1 MDQTSP
7 PATQSAISGNDSTL
21 PIQLAQTPPTL
32 QQTTGTPA
40 ASAVGQVKTL
50 DGAVTVVRADGS
62 REALQ
67 IGDHVFQG
75 DKIETGKDG
84 KAGIVFTDGS
94 TFSIGNDGAF
104 TIDQLVYD
112 PNAGDGKSVF
122 SITTGIF
129 SYVSGAIAKSGDDA
143 ATVNTPV
150 ATIGI
155 RGTTVVGRASQ
166 EGSENTITLL
176 RDSDGALG
184 EIAIINLGGQRI
196 LTSPFELYTL
206 FSRNA
211 LPGESKV
218 IDQPEFDR
226 IFGNGVV
233 IIPSQPPQQFA
244 GDNNPTP
251 GHQETAFQV
260 VEVQNIS
267 LDGAVR
273 DAGALRRLA
282 ARFRRAEELEED
294 DLQAE
299 IQEER
304 GQDDEPDIPVEPD
317 PPVLVGADAPS
328 ATAGNISGPES
339 TSVALVIAAAL
350 VDASETLTVQITGVP
365 TGGSLSATAIDRG
378 APAVVDETNGVWTV
392 TNADLSTLVF
402 IPPTSSAGNY
412 NMTLVATSDTGT
424 ETASTSVDFT
434 ASISNNLLIG
444 TTAADTLAGT
454 ALDEVIFGDADND
467 VLSGG
472 DGNDNI
478 QGWDGDD
485 TIMGENGID
494 ILYGGAGNDDLD
506 GGDGNDTLSGD
517 GGDDNLVGGNNDDTF
532 LFSDDGGVNSVS
544 GGSGTDT
551 IGATATQN
559 ITLTGMSAADAV
571 EQVNGHTSGT
581 TIHGDD
587 AASILDFSNVTL
599 SNISEINGGLGD
611 DTITGTSSG
620 NVLSG
625 GSDGADTLTGDIGID
640 TFKLATGGIDHV
652 TNFDVG
658 QGDILDL
665 ADLVTLPSGGDINDF
680 IQIQDSGGDSTVSFS
695 ATAGG
700 ALQQIAVLDGL
711 TGLNVTT
718 LFSGEN
724 IVVTEL

>member
-1 MDQTSP
+1 
-7 PATQSAISGNDSTL
+7 
-21 PIQLAQTPPTL
+21 
-32 QQTTGTPA
+32 
-40 ASAVGQVKTL
+40 
-50 DGAVTVVRADGS
+50 
-62 REALQ
+62 
-67 IGDHVFQG
+67 
-75 DKIETGKDG
+75 
-84 KAGIVFTDGS
+84 
-94 TFSIGNDGAF
+94 
-104 TIDQLVYD
+104 
-112 PNAGDGKSVF
+112 
-122 SITTGIF
+122 
-129 SYVSGAIAKSGDDA
+129 
-143 ATVNTPV
+143 
-150 ATIGI
+150 
-155 RGTTVVGRASQ
+155 
-166 EGSENTITLL
+166 
-176 RDSDGALG
+176 
-184 EIAIINLGGQRI
+184 
-196 LTSPFELYTL
+196 
-206 FSRNA
+206 
-211 LPGESKV
+211 
-218 IDQPEFDR
+218 
-226 IFGNGVV
+226 
-233 IIPSQPPQQFA
+233 
-244 GDNNPTP
+244 
-251 GHQETAFQV
+251 
-260 VEVQNIS
+260 
-267 LDGAVR
+267 
-273 DAGALRRLA
+273 
-282 ARFRRAEELEED
+282 
-294 DLQAE
+294 
-299 IQEER
+299 
-304 GQDDEPDIPVEPD
+304 
-317 PPVLVGADAPS
+317 
-328 ATAGNISGPES
+328 
-339 TSVALVIAAAL
+339 
-350 VDASETLTVQITGVP
+350 
-365 TGGSLSATAIDRG
+365 
-378 APAVVDETNGVWTV
+378 
-392 TNADLSTLVF
+392 
-402 IPPTSSAGNY
+402 
-412 NMTLVATSDTGT
+412 MTLVATSDTGT